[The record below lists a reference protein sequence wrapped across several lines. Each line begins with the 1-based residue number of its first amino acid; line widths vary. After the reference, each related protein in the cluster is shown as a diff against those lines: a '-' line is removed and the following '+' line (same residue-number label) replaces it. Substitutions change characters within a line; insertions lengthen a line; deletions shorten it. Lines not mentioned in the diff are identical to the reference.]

1 MRKQWLGLVLFPLL
15 TVSISA
21 QQPPPAGAAQQGQ
34 AGQAGQAAQAGQGR
48 GGGRGQQTPEQ
59 REAAAKEAYDREA
72 ALPRPVPARDSVWIE
87 ELTYLEVRDAMK
99 AGKTT
104 ALVMAGSTEQ
114 NGPYMSGGKHQYAI
128 KLVGEAVARKL
139 GNALI
144 APIIPIEAGNPDNKY
159 LEWGSIYFTAET
171 FQAVVRDIA
180 TSLKSQGFKNI
191 VLLGDSGGDTAGL
204 RAVAQELSA
213 KWGDSPRIVHVPE
226 YYNWTSQGGVRD
238 FVINTLG
245 IPEKQ
250 SEGIHDEYGLST
262 VMMAFDPGI
271 VRFDDRVKA
280 KKASINSIS
289 LEPKAKA
296 IADGKKIVEFR
307 ATVAVE
313 AIKKA
318 LAGGGTPA
326 PQASAA
332 PAANPASASGA
343 SSRPIGGAALD
354 QRHDLRALRGHGHEG
369 DDQSARSG
377 RVPHGAVGLHDDVR
391 QQRDADDGLAELAER
406 VGPHDFGSHGLRS
419 PTATALTA
427 ALPVSSQ
434 RPLAG
439 RQHDRHHLYELR
451 RRRKAGQRDVRDVR
465 ADEITRVRG
474 SESSRARGFRRLS
487 GGGCPT
493 TGPKSAHYF
502 APAVC
507 NRRRCRGRRPRYRA
521 RPAGTLTA

>member
-1 MRKQWLGLVLFPLL
+1 MRKQWLALILFPVFGV
-15 TVSISA
+15 TIA
-21 QQPPPAGAAQQGQ
+21 AQQQQQQQPPPAGAAQQGQ
-34 AGQAGQAAQAGQGR
+34 AQGR

-72 ALPRPVPARDSVWIE
+72 AVPRPVPARDSVWIE

-144 APIIPIEAGNPDNKY
+144 APVIPIEAGNPDNNY

-213 KWGDSPRIVHVPE
+213 KWGDRARIVHVPE

-250 SEGIHDEYGLST
+250 SEGIHDEYGLTT
-262 VMMAFDPGI
+262 VMMAFDPSI
-271 VRFDDRVKA
+271 IRFDDRVKA
-280 KKASINSIS
+280 KKATINSIS

-307 ATVAVE
+307 ATVAVD

-318 LAGGGTPA
+318 LAGGGAPA
-326 PQASAA
+326 PQASAGPTGNPRFGKWRLKPTDAAA
-332 PAANPASASGA
+332 PPSTNVMTYEPFEGTGMKVTINRLEPDGSLTAQWGYTTMFDNKETQMTGSQNSQNASVRMISDRTAEITY
-343 SSRPIGGAALD
+343 RN
-354 QRHDLRALRGHGHEG
+354 RA
-369 DDQSARSG
+369 DG
-377 RVPHGAVGLHDDVR
+377 RVMRQLTNVLSPDGNTIGIIYMNYGA
-391 QQRDADDGLAELAER
+391 DGKPDSVTFATYER
-406 VGPHDFGSHGLRS
+406 M
-419 PTATALTA
+419 
-427 ALPVSSQ
+427 
-434 RPLAG
+434 
-439 RQHDRHHLYELR
+439 
-451 RRRKAGQRDVRDVR
+451 K
-465 ADEITRVRG
+465 
-474 SESSRARGFRRLS
+474 
-487 GGGCPT
+487 
-493 TGPKSAHYF
+493 
-502 APAVC
+502 
-507 NRRRCRGRRPRYRA
+507 
-521 RPAGTLTA
+521 

>member
-15 TVSISA
+15 TASVSA
-21 QQPPPAGAAQQGQ
+21 QQPPPAGAAQQQ
-34 AGQAGQAAQAGQGR
+34 GQAGQAAQGR

-72 ALPRPVPARDSVWIE
+72 ALPRPIPARDSVWIE

-144 APIIPIEAGNPDNKY
+144 APVIPIEAGNPDNKY

-191 VLLGDSGGDTAGL
+191 VLLGDSGGNTAGL

-213 KWGDSPRIVHVPE
+213 KWGDSARIVHVPE

-250 SEGIHDEYGLST
+250 SEGIHDEYGLTT
-262 VMMAFDPGI
+262 VMMAFDPSI
-271 VRFDDRVKA
+271 IRFDDRVKA
-280 KKASINSIS
+280 KKATINSIS

-332 PAANPASASGA
+332 TSANPRIGKWRLKPTDTAAPPSTNVMTYEPFEGTGMKVTINRLEADGSLTAQWGYTTMFDNKETQMTGSQSSQNASVRMISDRTAEITY
-343 SSRPIGGAALD
+343 RN
-354 QRHDLRALRGHGHEG
+354 RA
-369 DDQSARSG
+369 DG
-377 RVPHGAVGLHDDVR
+377 RVMRQLTNVLSPDGNTIGIIYMNYGA
-391 QQRDADDGLAELAER
+391 DGKPDSVSFATYER
-406 VGPHDFGSHGLRS
+406 M
-419 PTATALTA
+419 
-427 ALPVSSQ
+427 
-434 RPLAG
+434 
-439 RQHDRHHLYELR
+439 
-451 RRRKAGQRDVRDVR
+451 K
-465 ADEITRVRG
+465 
-474 SESSRARGFRRLS
+474 
-487 GGGCPT
+487 
-493 TGPKSAHYF
+493 
-502 APAVC
+502 
-507 NRRRCRGRRPRYRA
+507 
-521 RPAGTLTA
+521 

>member
-1 MRKQWLGLVLFPLL
+1 MRKQWLGLVFFPLL
-15 TVSISA
+15 TVSVSA
-21 QQPPPAGAAQQGQ
+21 QQQPPPAQQGQ
-34 AGQAGQAAQAGQGR
+34 AGQAGQAAQGR

-144 APIIPIEAGNPDNKY
+144 APVIPIEAGNPDNKY

-213 KWGDSPRIVHVPE
+213 KWGDSARIVHVPE

-280 KKASINSIS
+280 KKATINSIS

-332 PAANPASASGA
+332 PSANPRIGKWRIKPTDAAAPPSTNVMTYEPFEGTGMKVTINRLEADGSLTSQWGYTTMFDNKETQMTG
-343 SSRPIGGAALD
+343 SR
-354 QRHDLRALRGHGHEG
+354 
-369 DDQSARSG
+369 
-377 RVPHGAVGLHDDVR
+377 
-391 QQRDADDGLAELAER
+391 
-406 VGPHDFGSHGLRS
+406 
-419 PTATALTA
+419 
-427 ALPVSSQ
+427 SSQ
-434 RPLAG
+434 NASVRMIS
-439 RQHDRHHLYELR
+439 DRT
-451 RRRKAGQRDVRDVR
+451 A
-465 ADEITRVRG
+465 EITYRNRTDGRILQQLTNV
-474 SESSRARGFRRLS
+474 LS
-487 GGGCPT
+487 PDGNTIGIIYMNYGADGKPDNVT
-493 TGPKSAHYF
+493 F
-502 APAVC
+502 ATYE
-507 NRRRCRGRRPRYRA
+507 RMK
-521 RPAGTLTA
+521 